1 MSRDRQKLKKKILQN
16 PFLKKY
22 SILVV
27 LRNNT
32 LIQMLYSS
40 NYHKRQSYSVSRRSV
55 KYISEANKQNPK
67 KPNAIA

>member
-1 MSRDRQKLKKKILQN
+1 MQVHVSVKGWTKAEKKKEITKS
-16 PFLKKY
+16 FFKKY

-40 NYHKRQSYSVSRRSV
+40 ITRGKAIQS
-55 KYISEANKQNPK
+55 QGDL
-67 KPNAIA
+67 

>member
-1 MSRDRQKLKKKILQN
+1 MQVSRDGQKLKKKKLQN

-40 NYHKRQSYSVSRRSV
+40 ITRGKAIQS
-55 KYISEANKQNPK
+55 QGDL
-67 KPNAIA
+67 